1 MAIASW
7 LWGPT
12 RTSQRLAGPN
22 TQRIDLRGRS
32 VVPGMIDNHAHFQ
45 EEGAYW
51 TLELRF
57 DGVDSRKQALE
68 MIRAKAKATAPGKW
82 VFNLG
87 GWSPDQFTDDKKPF
101 TREELDKVSPDN
113 PVFLQFTRSAQY
125 LNSKAIDVLG
135 SSSARSR
142 GSMRDAKGR
151 ATGITG
157 VAGRNVLFDRGRIPR
172 CAERW
177 QGQPADGRHHREP
190 EGHAQGS
197 RQGGSHSVSR
207 AVFVGRPVSA
217 VPERGN
223 GEHAVLLPAHGAA
236 AEAAAPAHRRR

>member
-1 MAIASW
+1 
-7 LWGPT
+7 
-12 RTSQRLAGPN
+12 
-22 TQRIDLRGRS
+22 
-32 VVPGMIDNHAHFQ
+32 
-45 EEGAYW
+45 
-51 TLELRF
+51 
-57 DGVDSRKQALE
+57 

-125 LNSKAIDVLG
+125 LNSKAIDV
-135 SSSARSR
+135 ARAR
-142 GSMRDAKGR
+142 AAQGAVDQRDAKGR

-157 VAGRNVLFDRGRIPR
+157 VAGRNMLFDAGRVPR
-172 CAERW
+172 RAERR
-177 QGQPADGRHHREP
+177 QGQPADGRHRREP

-197 RQGGSHSVSR
+197 REGGSHGVSR
-207 AVFVGRPVSA
+207 AVLVGGPVSA

-223 GEHAVLLPAHGAA
+223 GEHAVLLPAHGARA
-236 AEAAAPAHRRR
+236 GDVAPAHRRR

>member
-1 MAIASW
+1 
-7 LWGPT
+7 
-12 RTSQRLAGPN
+12 
-22 TQRIDLRGRS
+22 
-32 VVPGMIDNHAHFQ
+32 MIDNHAHFQ

-125 LNSKAIDVLG
+125 
-135 SSSARSR
+135 
-142 GSMRDAKGR
+142 
-151 ATGITG
+151 
-157 VAGRNVLFDRGRIPR
+157 P
-172 CAERW
+172 
-177 QGQPADGRHHREP
+177 Q
-190 EGHAQGS
+190 
-197 RQGGSHSVSR
+197 
-207 AVFVGRPVSA
+207 
-217 VPERGN
+217 
-223 GEHAVLLPAHGAA
+223 
-236 AEAAAPAHRRR
+236 